1 MVGLI
6 NQLDSNLV
14 LGMRK
19 RAEISILAGVNI
31 IPVRLAELAL
41 VSTGMV
47 QLLNFVVR
55 FLAIAILFVARD
67 MRIGLEIR
75 PSLVLIIMVVE
86 THLALVGF

>member
-19 RAEISILAGVNI
+19 RAEIPILAGVNI

-41 VSTGMV
+41 VSTGVV

-86 THLALVGF
+86 AHLALVGF